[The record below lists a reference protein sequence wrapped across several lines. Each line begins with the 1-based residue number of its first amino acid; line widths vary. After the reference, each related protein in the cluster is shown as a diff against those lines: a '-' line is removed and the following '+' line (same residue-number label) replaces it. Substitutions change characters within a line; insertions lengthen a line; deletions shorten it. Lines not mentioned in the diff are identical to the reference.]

1 MSYIDQEATGN
12 LLRMAVKNSDF
23 SVADICKEM
32 NISTT
37 SIYNWF
43 RGDSLPNIDNL
54 FLFAELV
61 GKKVDDIVVYVSDR
75 GNKADA
81 A

>member
-1 MSYIDQEATGN
+1 MSYIDQEATGK
-12 LLRMAVKNSDF
+12 LLRMAVKNSNY
-23 SVADICKEM
+23 SVAEICKEM

-43 RGDSLPNIDNL
+43 RGDSLPSIDNL

-61 GKKVDDIVVYVSDR
+61 GRKVDDIVANVSDR
-75 GNKADA
+75 NKADA

>member
-1 MSYIDQEATGN
+1 MSYSDQEATGK
-12 LLRMAVKNSDF
+12 LLRMAAKNSNY
-23 SVADICKEM
+23 SVAEICKEM

-43 RGDSLPNIDNL
+43 RGDSLPSIDNL

-61 GKKVDDIVVYVSDR
+61 GQKVDDIVAYISDR
-75 GNKADA
+75 NKADA

>member
-1 MSYIDQEATGN
+1 MRYIDQEATGK
-12 LLRMAVKNSDF
+12 LLRLAVKSSSF
-23 SVADICKEM
+23 SVSDICKEM

-43 RGDSLPNIDNL
+43 RGDTLPSIENL

-61 GKKVDDIVVYVSDR
+61 GQKVDDIVVYVSDR
-75 GNKADA
+75 NNNADA

>member
-1 MSYIDQEATGN
+1 MSYIDQEETGK
-12 LLRMAVKNSDF
+12 LLRMAVKKSNY

-43 RGDSLPNIDNL
+43 RGDSLPSIDNL

-61 GKKVDDIVVYVSDR
+61 GQKVDDIVAYISDR
-75 GNKADA
+75 NKADA

>member
-1 MSYIDQEATGN
+1 MSYIDQEATGK
-12 LLRMAVKNSDF
+12 LLRLAVKSSNY
-23 SVADICKEM
+23 SVAEICKEM

-43 RGDSLPNIDNL
+43 RGDSLPSIDNL

-61 GKKVDDIVVYVSDR
+61 GRKVDDIVAYVSDR
-75 GNKADA
+75 NKADA

>member
-1 MSYIDQEATGN
+1 MSYIDQEATGE
-12 LLRMAVKNSDF
+12 LLRLAVKNSSF
-23 SVADICKEM
+23 SVSDICKEM
-32 NISTT
+32 NISTS

-43 RGDSLPNIDNL
+43 RGDTLPSIENL

-61 GKKVDDIVVYVSDR
+61 GQKVDDIVVYVSDR
-75 GNKADA
+75 SNKADA